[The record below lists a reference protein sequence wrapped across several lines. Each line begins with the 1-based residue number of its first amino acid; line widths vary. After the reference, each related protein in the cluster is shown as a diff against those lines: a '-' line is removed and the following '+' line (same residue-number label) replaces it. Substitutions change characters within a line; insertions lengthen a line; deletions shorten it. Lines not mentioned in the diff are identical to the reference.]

1 MRRVAAVDSSGS
13 VPLPGSLRKAA
24 SAVLFVS
31 FGLLALADPAGA
43 SPESAAAV
51 DRVATLK
58 SVISVKPA
66 SIRRDR
72 ALITRTVKIT
82 GRLTPFRSGQ
92 RVRVYF
98 FGDGRRLFTR
108 SLPVRRVG
116 GNRGTFKTSIIMK
129 RGSKYA
135 VQARYFGSGGP
146 EPIARAKTV
155 RKSWRVAY
163 RAISGGRCGK
173 MVRGFRRA
181 LNRVAVV
188 PGRGSCFRGK
198 MSRAVLAY
206 RKMNGLQRSSR
217 ATRSV
222 VKRVFNRRGRYR
234 VRRPGL
240 GNHVEASLGKQVLVF
255 AKGKRP
261 YAIFPI
267 SSGKSSTP
275 TIRGTY
281 RFYRKD
287 PGYNASGMYYSSYFI
302 GGYAIHGYHSVP
314 DYPASHGCLR
324 TFIAD
329 QPRIYSMTEIGQ
341 PIYVFGS
348 GR

>member
-1 MRRVAAVDSSGS
+1 MDSSGS
-13 VPLPGSLRKAA
+13 VPFPGSLRKVACG
-24 SAVLFVS
+24 VLFVG
-31 FGLLALADPAGA
+31 FGLPVLAVPASA
-43 SPESAAAV
+43 STDSAVTEKRA
-51 DRVATLK
+51 ATLK

-82 GRLTPFRSGQ
+82 GKLSPFRNGQ

-98 FGDGRRLFTR
+98 FRDGRRLLSR
-108 SLPVRRVG
+108 SVPVRRAG
-116 GNRGTFKTSIIMK
+116 GDRGTFKTSIIMK

-135 VQARYFGSGGP
+135 VQARYFGSGDP

-181 LNRVAVV
+181 LNRLAVV
-188 PGRGSCFRGK
+188 PGSGSCFRGK

-206 RKMNGLQRSSR
+206 RKMNGLQRNSR

-222 VKRVFNRRGRYR
+222 VRRVFNRKGRYR

-240 GNHVEASLGKQVLVF
+240 GNHVEAPLGKQVLVF
-255 AKGKRP
+255 AKGRRP

-287 PGYNASGMYYSSYFI
+287 PGYNAIGMYYSSYFI
-302 GGYAIHGYHSVP
+302 GGYAIHGYKSVP

-329 QPRIYSMTEIGQ
+329 QPRIYSLTELGQ